1 MRSKSVLAVV
11 YPGCSAKIFSAFICD
26 PLEDGTSVLRVD
38 YSVTCYENEYWPI
51 FLYALLMVIVYPIG
65 TPVLYAVFLY
75 RSDSQLKEIQRD
87 EDDIQICELQQR
99 QLATLANLREEGE
112 HLVNAKRKAHTGKE
126 KISIEAR
133 LTVKIN
139 RMKKKDAWIK
149 KQDELTKKKAGIV
162 EKRKG
167 LDPAVAK
174 LTAAYQMHY
183 CWFEIFECF
192 RKIMT
197 VGLPVFMV
205 PGSSGQLMFGLLV
218 TFISFGM
225 YAKFAPFIHDSD
237 DRLQQVCQISLFF
250 ALASGIVLKMEVD
263 SSYEVLTHLLT
274 VMLCVPPVLAFFF
287 ESDFDFSGLKELM
300 QCFRLNSAR
309 VTPEP
314 APRGRAVSLPSRPA
328 PELPPMPV
336 VRVYHEAAATASAT
350 AVAMVRSS
358 KPPLPPLATSKSY
371 GTPVCS
377 LQRTSSWVSDGVAS
391 PRRIAPKL

>member
-1 MRSKSVLAVV
+1 M
-11 YPGCSAKIFSAFICD
+11 
-26 PLEDGTSVLRVD
+26 LRVD

-75 RSDSQLKEIQRD
+75 RSDSQRQLKEIQRD

-112 HLVNAKRKAHTGKE
+112 HLVNAKRKAHKGKE

-139 RMKKKDAWIK
+139 RMKKKDAWMK
-149 KQDELTKKKAGIV
+149 KKDELTKKKAGIV

-300 QCFRLNSAR
+300 LAGLKELMQCLRCDSAR

-314 APRGRAVSLPSRPA
+314 RGSAMGSAVSLPSRPA
-328 PELPPMPV
+328 PELPPMPEPV
-336 VRVYHEAAATASAT
+336 HEPAVRVYHEAAA
-350 AVAMVRSS
+350 VAIVGSS
-358 KPPLPPLATSKSY
+358 KAPLPPLTTSKSY